1 MNIQQL
7 MKQAQAMQKKMQE
20 MQTEIASKEFIGKSG
35 GGLVNIT
42 MKGDGAMVKISIDNS
57 LINPDDKEMLEDL
70 IVAAYNDA
78 KSKADEDSK
87 SNMTSTFGNLGNLPG
102 GLKF

>member
-1 MNIQQL
+1 
-7 MKQAQAMQKKMQE
+7 
-20 MQTEIASKEFIGKSG
+20 
-35 GGLVNIT
+35 
-42 MKGDGAMVKISIDNS
+42 
-57 LINPDDKEMLEDL
+57 MLEDL

-87 SNMTSTFGNLGNLPG
+87 SNMTSTFGDLGGLPS